1 MPAHVST
8 HPRHLQH
15 KTVGFTIQCSSRSL
29 SAIWSRCNEDNTHC
43 IKSFSGLSRLKKSR
57 NPIDARSSCSPPPS
71 LHAALR
77 HIRQSFLTGG
87 ERETPSGRQ
96 GQWRSLQMWPRGTV
110 CAGMKTTP
118 SSPTAAGMSSW
129 ERRHAMV
136 S

>member
-1 MPAHVST
+1 MYPPILVTSST
-8 HPRHLQH
+8 KQSGSP
-15 KTVGFTIQCSSRSL
+15 SSVALDPCQPS
-29 SAIWSRCNEDNTHC
+29 
-43 IKSFSGLSRLKKSR
+43 
-57 NPIDARSSCSPPPS
+57 PS